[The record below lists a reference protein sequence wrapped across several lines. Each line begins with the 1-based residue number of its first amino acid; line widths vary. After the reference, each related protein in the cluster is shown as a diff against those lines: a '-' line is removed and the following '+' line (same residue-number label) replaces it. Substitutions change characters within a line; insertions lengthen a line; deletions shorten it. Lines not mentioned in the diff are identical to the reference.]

1 MIAVV
6 DCVHLGLNG
15 ISCIDMFFHLGV
27 CVCYV
32 NISLPVI
39 QRVLLTQF
47 CLQGQVSKNKYAMNG
62 KSISCQ
68 KCHIL

>member
-6 DCVHLGLNG
+6 ECVHLGLNG

-27 CVCYV
+27 CACVYYV

-39 QRVLLTQF
+39 QRGLLTQF
-47 CLQGQVSKNKYAMNG
+47 CLQGQVSKNKYATTG
-62 KSISCQ
+62 KSVS
-68 KCHIL
+68 